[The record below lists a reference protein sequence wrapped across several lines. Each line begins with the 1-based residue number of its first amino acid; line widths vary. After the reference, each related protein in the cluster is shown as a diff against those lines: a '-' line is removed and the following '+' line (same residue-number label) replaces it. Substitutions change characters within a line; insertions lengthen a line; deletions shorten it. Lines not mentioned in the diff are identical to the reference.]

1 MKKSK
6 LSRRERSLV
15 AAAEERGY
23 QQSQVEHGDIEAF
36 NELSRAGVPCDAF
49 ANRDRL
55 VAPVRALIAH
65 RNDFRKGIVEVHDA
79 LSAAGVNGALASGV
93 TELAGMRDAQRRR
106 AVAADKHA
114 HWGEESVKGL
124 NRVVTGLRNDNIQLE
139 AEVAALR
146 AALALIDGIANR
158 EVLNTNAAKAI
169 LVGVANALPD
179 AMRAAIVSAAELP
192 LAVGLLAKAAKEKG
206 AKP

>member
-36 NELSRAGVPCDAF
+36 NE
-49 ANRDRL
+49 
-55 VAPVRALIAH
+55 
-65 RNDFRKGIVEVHDA
+65 
-79 LSAAGVNGALASGV
+79 
-93 TELAGMRDAQRRR
+93 
-106 AVAADKHA
+106 
-114 HWGEESVKGL
+114 
-124 NRVVTGLRNDNIQLE
+124 QLE

-146 AALALIDGIANR
+146 AALALVDGIANR

>member
-1 MKKSK
+1 MKKPK
-6 LSRRERSLV
+6 LTSLV
-15 AAAEERGY
+15 AAAVDLLDVAMPDGWIE
-23 QQSQVEHGDIEAF
+23 QSPGDP
-36 NELSRAGVPCDAF
+36 ELIIGVKAIIAD
-49 ANRDRL
+49 RD
-55 VAPVRALIAH
+55 
-65 RNDFRKGIVEVHDA
+65 NCRKGLLDVHDA
-79 LSAAGVNGALASGV
+79 LSAARVNSALASGV

-106 AVAADKHA
+106 ADAAEKHA